1 MPSTADGFA
10 AAASL
15 EGVPSA
21 LAAARDGI
29 DVLLRDRGMRRTTPE
44 LTAESL
50 LRGAAASAA
59 IEGSPWSLA
68 DLRAG
73 AGDPVATAAV
83 RLNAGLLSLA
93 PVVTRSPLQAFA
105 RLHTLAAAGL
115 VEDSALGRPRA
126 EPGLAARLH
135 RLAQQLVAP
144 TDAPAIAVAAIA
156 HAEIVTLAPFESE
169 NGLVARA
176 LERLILVARG
186 VDPTSVTVPEG
197 GHLALV
203 EGYRDALTAYGRGD
217 LDGRRAWLLHAATAV
232 TQGAE
237 LSPLR

>member
-1 MPSTADGFA
+1 MPPTADDFA
-10 AAASL
+10 AVAAL

-29 DVLLRDRGMRRTTPE
+29 DVLLRDRGLRRTTPE

-59 IEGSPWSLA
+59 LDGSGSSLA
-68 DLRAG
+68 DLRSGDGDLVAAG
-73 AGDPVATAAV
+73 AA
-83 RLNAGLLSLA
+83 RLNAGLLALV
-93 PVVTRSPLQAFA
+93 PVLRRSPLQVFA
-105 RLHTLAAAGL
+105 RLHTLAAGGA
-115 VEDSALGRPRA
+115 VEDAALGRPRA
-126 EPGLAARLH
+126 ESGLDARLH
-135 RLAQQLVAP
+135 RLARQLVAP
-144 TDAPAIAVAAIA
+144 TEAPAIAVAALA
-156 HAEIVTLAPFESE
+156 HAEIAALAPFKSA

-176 LERLILVARG
+176 LERLILVERG

-197 GHLALV
+197 GHLALAD
-203 EGYRDALTAYGRGD
+203 GYRDALAAYRRGD
-217 LDGRRAWLLHAATAV
+217 LDGRRAWLFHAATAV